1 MAQPESGFAIRQE
14 RIKARKELLARI
26 TPRYPAVRVNPKDDD
41 LRRVLKHPSGIA
53 FPATGSVEWPNDKF
67 TRKRI
72 ADGSVTV
79 ADMKQEHAAP
89 HPQQRATH
97 N

>member
-14 RIKARKELLARI
+14 RIKARRELMARL
-26 TPRYPAVRVNPKDDD
+26 TPQYPRARVNPKDDD
-41 LRRVLKHPSGIA
+41 MRRVLKHPGGIA
-53 FPATGSVEWPNDKF
+53 FPATGSVEWPYDKF

-79 ADMKQEHAAP
+79 EDKRQEHAAP
-89 HPQQRATH
+89 QRATH

>member
-14 RIKARKELLARI
+14 RIKARKELMARI
-26 TPRYPAVRVNPKDDD
+26 TPRYPYVRVSPRDDD
-41 LRRVLKHPSGIA
+41 MRRILRHPNGVG
-53 FPATGSVEWPNDKF
+53 FHATGSVEWPFDKF

-72 ADGSVTV
+72 ADGSVV
-79 ADMKQEHAAP
+79 VEEKKQEHAAP
-89 HPQQRATH
+89 QRQAH

>member
-26 TPRYPAVRVNPKDDD
+26 TPRYPPVRVNPRDED

-53 FPATGSVEWPNDKF
+53 FPATGSVEWPNDRF

-79 ADMKQEHAAP
+79 AELKQDHASYS
-89 HPQQRATH
+89 QQRATH